1 MKKNLSFIP
10 LGVGISAAIIYLFN
24 VFRFRIISN
33 STTLLQILSSLKIY
47 LYISIG
53 GFIFYFLIKLLDIF
67 KNNNDKEEVNNNSTY
82 KSLSSSQLYKS
93 VKSSTYPKQDLYEA
107 NYDYVPLYNENNY
120 DKKQNINQEIKQ
132 NTNIIYCSTCGEQVL
147 DSDMYCK
154 RCGISLKNNKS
165 KNTLFKKIINLL
177 EIIILI
183 LILYFL
189 LNMLFDYKEKHDS
202 NFKSPFNIS
211 ITK

>member
-10 LGVGISAAIIYLFN
+10 LGIGISAAIIYLFN

-33 STTLLQILSSLKIY
+33 SATLLQILSSLKIY

-53 GFIFYFLIKLLDIF
+53 GFILYFLIKILDIF
-67 KNNNDKEEVNNNSTY
+67 KNNNDIEEANNNTY
-82 KSLSSSQLYKS
+82 KSLSNSELYKS
-93 VKSSTYPKQDLYEA
+93 VKSNTYPKQDLYEP
-107 NYDYVPLYNENNY
+107 NYDYVPLYKENNY
-120 DKKQNINQEIKQ
+120 EKKQSINQEFIKQ
-132 NTNIIYCSTCGEQVL
+132 NTNIIYCNICGEQVL

-154 RCGISLKNNKS
+154 RCGASLKNNKS

-202 NFKSPFNIS
+202 NFKSPFNIA